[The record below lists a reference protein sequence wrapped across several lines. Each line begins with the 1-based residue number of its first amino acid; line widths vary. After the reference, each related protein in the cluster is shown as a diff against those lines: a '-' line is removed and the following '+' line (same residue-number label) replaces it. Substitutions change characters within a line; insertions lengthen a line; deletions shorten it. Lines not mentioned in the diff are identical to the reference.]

1 MPMLVNINTSEIK
14 ENIKT
19 NQSIY
24 DFINNSVLEYLKK
37 LLETILEVNFEEIRE
52 KIDKKGSFQRNGYY
66 TRSLLTKFGLIE
78 NLKVPRYRKSKFINS
93 LFKPWQRR
101 CEDVEETIIKLFV
114 QGESFRDIRRM
125 VGHLYGE
132 KTMSIS
138 TISKIINT
146 MQNFVKEFHQR
157 KIQKEYSVIWIDA
170 IYFPVKNGKKLKK
183 GKNFCVLVALG
194 LDKETNKKEVI
205 DFMPA
210 SGESQQEYLK
220 FLDSLISRGLKI
232 GAIEVIVHDGDWGI
246 KSALEIVFGD
256 KVKQQ
261 DCIFHKLQNIGN
273 AVRDKSKKKKIL
285 SEASEVYKSM
295 SYQEYIKKRKEFI
308 NRYRYKEPEVVKI
321 FKSDELIKTKFSLD
335 VQLYH
340 LINTTTPI
348 DRMFREVRRRTNAI
362 GCFENKF
369 SLDKIFFLIINFNN
383 QLLGNASFV
392 KSLQFTQ
399 F

>member
-1 MPMLVNINTSEIK
+1 
-14 ENIKT
+14 
-19 NQSIY
+19 
-24 DFINNSVLEYLKK
+24 
-37 LLETILEVNFEEIRE
+37 
-52 KIDKKGSFQRNGYY
+52 
-66 TRSLLTKFGLIE
+66 
-78 NLKVPRYRKSKFINS
+78 
-93 LFKPWQRR
+93 
-101 CEDVEETIIKLFV
+101 
-114 QGESFRDIRRM
+114 
-125 VGHLYGE
+125 
-132 KTMSIS
+132 
-138 TISKIINT
+138 

-295 SYQEYIKKRKEFI
+295 SYQEYIEKRKEFI

-348 DRMFREVRRRTNAI
+348 DRMFREVRRRTNVI

-383 QLLGNASFV
+383 QLLGNVSFV
-392 KSLQFTQ
+392 KTLQFTQ
-399 F
+399 N